1 MNTTAP
7 VTIALGERPIL
18 SVRDLEKT
26 FGSLV
31 AARDITVSIPPQQ
44 TVGVIGANGAGKTTF
59 VNMVTGHL
67 MPSKGAILFEDRE
80 ITGMPSREITRLG
93 ISRSFQVAQI
103 FPSLSVFDNMCIAA
117 AIARSSG
124 GVLGG
129 LASPVASPAAIAE
142 AESTIEL
149 FQISSYR
156 DTTAST
162 LPQGVR
168 KLLDIG
174 MAVVGLPRL
183 LLLDEPTSGI
193 SIEEKFDLMNVVMS
207 ALKSRKIT
215 VLFVEHDMEIVG
227 RFADR
232 VLAFYDGTVI
242 ADGTPDETLADPQVQ
257 ELITGV
263 KLKSAAGAGGH
274 A

>member
-1 MNTTAP
+1 MSA
-7 VTIALGERPIL
+7 IL

-26 FGSLV
+26 FGSVV
-31 AARDITVSIPPQQ
+31 AARDITLDIPAQQ
-44 TVGVIGANGAGKTTF
+44 TVGIIGANGAGKTTF

-67 MPSKGAILFEDRE
+67 RPSKGRILFEGRD
-80 ITGMPSREITRLG
+80 ITGIASRRITRLG

-103 FPSLSVFDNMCIAA
+103 FPSLTVFDNMCAA
-117 AIARSSG
+117 VAIARNSPG
-124 GVLGG
+124 A
-129 LASPVASPAAIAE
+129 LAQLRAPVHSPETETEANAAL
-142 AESTIEL
+142 EL
-149 FQISSYR
+149 FQIARYAG
-156 DTTAST
+156 TQAST

-168 KLLDIG
+168 KVLDIA
-174 MAVVGLPRL
+174 MAVAGSPRL

-193 SIEEKFDLMNVVMS
+193 SIEEKFGLMDVVMS
-207 ALKSRKIT
+207 ALKERQIT
-215 VLFVEHDMEIVG
+215 VLFVEHDMEIVE

-242 ADGTPDETLADPQVQ
+242 ADGQPHETLSNAQVQ

-263 KLKSAAGAGGH
+263 RLKTSAGKAAH